1 MTKCLFRT
9 SLVWLLATG
18 CSITVLLLPAIWNG
32 FPLVFADT
40 GGYLERPFQGD
51 LEIGRSALYGAF
63 LAAGIPLQFW
73 PNVLIQAGV
82 TLWILRLVLRIHRAG
97 DRPSVFIAVIIGLCL
112 LTSLP
117 WYVSQLMPDIF
128 LPLAMLAAY
137 ILAFAPG
144 ELRQI
149 EKTALVLFI
158 GIAIAFHMSIL
169 ALVVALLV
177 IIALLNQ
184 FGHWL
189 RLPTPAIGLPSA
201 GLIAGLMLAPISNLV
216 ITGSLGFTPGGTT
229 FVFARLVQ
237 DGIVRQY
244 LADHCPDDHLRLC
257 AYRKQLPTSADDWLW
272 SYSSPLHKLG
282 WWRAFEPEANRIIR
296 ESLAYYPRPAPQHC
310 IGRNGPA
317 VRILQDRG
325 RHGFQRQL
333 ARQISLCDCGPKSTG
348 RVPRLTSAA
357 RRIRFHFGEH
367 GSNSYCM
374 ALNHDAHPGLAGR
387 ASPGTVRG
395 RAGNS
400 VFNRAGGQCGD
411 LRHVLQSER
420 SVPEPTRVARGVR
433 HLGRSV

>member
-51 LEIGRSALYGAF
+51 LGIGRSALYGAF

-73 PNVLIQAGV
+73 PNVVIQAGV

-144 ELRQI
+144 ELTRT

-177 IIALLNQ
+177 L
-184 FGHWL
+184 
-189 RLPTPAIGLPSA
+189 
-201 GLIAGLMLAPISNLV
+201 
-216 ITGSLGFTPGGTT
+216 
-229 FVFARLVQ
+229 
-237 DGIVRQY
+237 D
-244 LADHCPDDHLRLC
+244 
-257 AYRKQLPTSADDWLW
+257 
-272 SYSSPLHKLG
+272 
-282 WWRAFEPEANRIIR
+282 
-296 ESLAYYPRPAPQHC
+296 RPAQPIRALVETADSGNRPSKRRADCRSH
-310 IGRNGPA
+310 
-317 VRILQDRG
+317 
-325 RHGFQRQL
+325 
-333 ARQISLCDCGPKSTG
+333 ARAD
-348 RVPRLTSAA
+348 
-357 RRIRFHFGEH
+357 
-367 GSNSYCM
+367 
-374 ALNHDAHPGLAGR
+374 
-387 ASPGTVRG
+387 
-395 RAGNS
+395 
-400 VFNRAGGQCGD
+400 
-411 LRHVLQSER
+411 LQSRHHWKSRLHTRRHNLRVCPLGAGWHCASISRR
-420 SVPEPTRVARGVR
+420 SLP
-433 HLGRSV
+433 